1 MSHADFANWTIPL
14 VAMPDQEKVL
24 ENSMIAVLLCRASK
38 FKRKFDVVLL
48 ECWIQMKLCLS
59 FIFSF

>member
-1 MSHADFANWTIPL
+1 MSHADFANWTIPV
-14 VAMPDQEKVL
+14 VAMPQEKVL
-24 ENSMIAVLLCRASK
+24 ENSMIAVWLCRASK
-38 FKRKFDVVLL
+38 FKRKFEVVLL